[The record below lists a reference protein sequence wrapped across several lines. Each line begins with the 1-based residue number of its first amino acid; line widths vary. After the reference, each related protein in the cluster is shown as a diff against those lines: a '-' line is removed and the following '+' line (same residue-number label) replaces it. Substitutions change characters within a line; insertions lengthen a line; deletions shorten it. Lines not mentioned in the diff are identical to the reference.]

1 VHEVVHEFL
10 EEHMNVRIR
19 DIQESQLGQALVH
32 FENIFDR
39 DLLVNNSPHPYGG
52 VDFSLVKHNEGRN

>member
-10 EEHMNVRIR
+10 EEHMNVRVR

-32 FENIFDR
+32 FKNIFNR
-39 DLLVNNSPHPYGG
+39 GLLVNNSPHPYGG